1 MRALS
6 TVLAFA
12 GKEMR
17 QVLRQPKLMAVLIL
31 GPFLILGL
39 FAAGFQAT
47 PPPLRTLVVL
57 PEGSELESSMPQ
69 IAEQIGSEIE
79 LVGTLGDTGEARQR
93 LLDGEVDLVVEAP
106 ADAATTVRNDEQATV
121 VVYHNRLDPF
131 DRAYIT
137 VAAQSAVDELNRM
150 VLARVAATAQDR
162 AGEYEEAIPTARQA
176 MGTMATALR
185 EGDEAGARE
194 AQSQAV
200 DSLTLAEQQ
209 LGLTADF
216 FLGVDETAGSSA
228 ATLGERVG
236 SSRGEV
242 ESIDSS
248 DPAAADRAERM
259 EGELAELEA
268 AIAEFRSV
276 SPQVLVQPFV
286 ADTELASGI
295 DVPLTAYYS
304 PGVVA
309 VLLQH
314 VVLTFAALSVVN
326 ERSTGSTELFRVG
339 PVRLGEFLAGKFLG
353 YAVLGSVVA
362 AALIAVV
369 VFAFG
374 TPMAGS
380 WLWAAAVLAL
390 TMAASLGLGFVI
402 AAAANTD
409 AQAVQFSM
417 MALLFTIFF
426 SGMVVSLSRLAD
438 GVRQIAYLSPATA
451 GTTALQDVMFLGNE
465 PNALALAVLGAYVVV
480 SFGIAYMWLRRRQV
494 A

>member
-1 MRALS
+1 MRSLI

-47 PPPLRTLVVL
+47 PPPLRTLVIL
-57 PEGSELESSMPQ
+57 PEGSDLESSLPQ
-69 IAEQIGSEIE
+69 IQEQLGSEIE
-79 LVGTLGDTGEARQR
+79 LVGTSNDTAAGRQR

-106 ADAATTVRNDEQATV
+106 ADAAETVRNDEHAEV

-137 VAAQSAVDELNRM
+137 VAAQSSVDELNRL
-150 VLARVAATAQDR
+150 VLSRVAETAQER
-162 AGEYEEAIPTARQA
+162 SGEYEDAIPAARQSR
-176 MGTMATALR
+176 GTMAEALR
-185 EGDEAGARE
+185 QGDEARARE
-194 AQSQAV
+194 AQSQAA

-216 FLGVDETAGSSA
+216 FVGVDESSGSESDA
-228 ATLGERVG
+228 LGERVG
-236 SSRGEV
+236 TSRSDV
-242 ESIDSS
+242 EAIDSS
-248 DPAAADRAERM
+248 DPAAADRAEEI

-276 SPQVLVQPFV
+276 SPRVLVQPFI
-286 ADTELASGI
+286 ASTELASGV

-314 VVLTFAALSVVN
+314 VVLTFAALSVVS

-339 PVRLGEFLAGKFLG
+339 PVELREFLAGKFLG
-353 YAVLGSVVA
+353 YAALGAIVA

-369 VFAFG
+369 VFVFG

-380 WLWAAAVLAL
+380 WLWVAAVLAL
-390 TMAASLGLGFVI
+390 TMAESLGLGFVI

-409 AQAVQFSM
+409 AQAVQLSM

-438 GVRQIAYLSPATA
+438 GVRQIAYLAPATA
-451 GTTALQDVMFLGNE
+451 GTSALQDVMFLGNE
-465 PNALALAVLGAYVVV
+465 PNLLSLAVLGVCVVV
-480 SFGIAYMWLRRRQV
+480 SFGVAYAWLRRRRV